1 MKNVVIT
8 GRGLITPLG
17 NGLVINEESLRNGR
31 SGVIFVPEWKEIGL
45 ESQVAGLADPEPRCP
60 LLNQKNMRFM
70 TPNTKMAVAAAWEA
84 LNEAKLSLDEI
95 RGKRIAVI
103 LGCASSAYQQIYD
116 GAKLVAETRKVK
128 KLSPFTV
135 PRVMASSAVS
145 NLSLNLGLT
154 GESYDISSAC
164 TSSAHAI
171 MIAARLLEAGVY
183 DMVITGGAEETSWV
197 HALGFDAM
205 RAMSRGYNDR
215 PTSASRPFDR
225 GRDGFVMASGAG
237 ILIME
242 TVKHAAARGVKPI
255 VRLSGISANS
265 NATDMV
271 VPDPESSCS
280 VMKMAIED
288 AGLDVGDINYIN
300 THGTSTPTGDPLEM
314 SSIKLLLGDYAG
326 KVAINSTKSMT
337 GHMIGATG
345 AVEAIFCTMMMEK
358 NFICPSINLENPE
371 PEFAWADLVRECR
384 TNINVRH
391 SLSNSF
397 GFGGTNASLV
407 FSKLD

>member
-17 NGLVINEESLRNGR
+17 NGLEKNEESLRNGR
-31 SGVIFVPEWKEIGL
+31 SGVTYVPEWKELGL
-45 ESQVAGLADPEPRCP
+45 ESQIAGLADHEPQCP

-70 TPNTKMAVAAAWEA
+70 TPTTKMAFAATWEA
-84 LNEAKLSLDEI
+84 LNEAKISPEEI

-103 LGCASSAYQQIYD
+103 LGCACSAYEQIYL
-116 GAKLVAETRKVK
+116 GAKIVADTRKVK

-135 PRVMASSAVS
+135 PKVMASSAVS

-154 GESYDISSAC
+154 GESYNISSAC

-171 MIAARLLEAGVY
+171 MIAARLIEAGVY
-183 DMVITGGAEETSWV
+183 DMIITGGAEETSWV
-197 HALGFDAM
+197 HAVGFDAM
-205 RAMSRGYNDR
+205 RAMSRGFNDR

-225 GRDGFVMASGAG
+225 DRDGFVMASGAG
-237 ILIME
+237 ILILE
-242 TVKHAAARGVKPI
+242 TAKHAAARGVKPI
-255 VRLSGISANS
+255 VRLSGVSANS

-280 VMKMAIED
+280 VMKMAIDD
-288 AGLDVGDINYIN
+288 AGLDVSDIAYIN

-314 SSIKLLLGDYAG
+314 KSIRLLMGDSAR

-358 NFICPSINLENPE
+358 NFICPSINLDNPE
-371 PEFAWADLVRECR
+371 PEFDWADLVRECR
-384 TNINVRH
+384 TNVNVRH

-407 FSKLD
+407 FSKLA